1 MFLKLLLIEAG
12 ALLIYA
18 GIKGKSVGRLIMG
31 DNQTA
36 ATYPQGHITP
46 TTVGAPSA
54 QAGQ

>member
-1 MFLKLLLIEAG
+1 VFLKLLLIELG

-18 GIKGKSVGRLIMG
+18 GIKGKSVGKLIMG

-36 ATYPQGHITP
+36 ATYPQGHISP

-54 QAGQ
+54 QGK